1 MWSVYTTPIHI
12 RSTECDSSHSFIIIV
27 INCVHKK
34 HIKPYPQRHCLPS
47 KKGATFKKHKKSK
60 KRVHLQKE
68 SKIKILETLTVQQT
82 GAIQRGYVHHLYT
95 DTLFYFFN
103 DLVHLVGG
111 ITQRPEGLPEDGRGD
126 SIGYIHW
133 DWKREREDRVTNCRE
148 TIKKLEAEIDEMS
161 SNPLTC
167 WFSICNGISF
177 LRCDDVDGQRSYH
190 RVEAA
195 VYCLQHRSDRPSD
208 HTAYTSSSV

>member
-12 RSTECDSSHSFIIIV
+12 RSTECNSSHSFIIV

-103 DLVHLVGG
+103 DLVHLVNWGNNTTSRGMTRGRQGG
-111 ITQRPEGLPEDGRGD
+111 FNWV
-126 SIGYIHW
+126 HW
-133 DWKREREDRVTNCRE
+133 DWKRERERIELQIVGKQSKTRSGDRR
-148 TIKKLEAEIDEMS
+148 
-161 SNPLTC
+161 
-167 WFSICNGISF
+167 
-177 LRCDDVDGQRSYH
+177 
-190 RVEAA
+190 
-195 VYCLQHRSDRPSD
+195 
-208 HTAYTSSSV
+208 